1 MPRSLLLY
9 RKPLPHRLPQRF
21 LPQQRSELFVRKS
34 LRRVTAYFYPRQ
46 LSGGVIAGIVVGI
59 LALIASLV
67 VVFVILRRR
76 KGNSS
81 YPDTRPRP
89 NEMLPTRSSLIPM
102 PTTCL
107 NEKARA
113 NLRDVGRCVTPGP
126 GPSSPGRHTGNSS
139 DVDNTVLPVTSS
151 ITLPESVMVASTD
164 LTAHSFSPSSAISPG
179 NGLPSPLRPTQPG
192 RTEPDPSTV
201 ERIVDIVAERIAQH
215 FHQHDGR
222 VTPPPVYREILHN

>member
-1 MPRSLLLY
+1 MTEEPRTSPKVTPKSRGVPASKNRNPSLRPSKETKPRAPKMSTPPQPWKSPSLL
-9 RKPLPHRLPQRF
+9 
-21 LPQQRSELFVRKS
+21 
-34 LRRVTAYFYPRQ
+34 
-46 LSGGVIAGIVVGI
+46 
-59 LALIASLV
+59 
-67 VVFVILRRR
+67 
-76 KGNSS
+76 
-81 YPDTRPRP
+81 TR
-89 NEMLPTRSSLIPM
+89 LPTRSSLIPM
-102 PTTCL
+102 PTTCH
-107 NEKARA
+107 EKARA
-113 NLRDVGRCVTPGP
+113 NLSDVGRCVTPGP

-151 ITLPESVMVASTD
+151 ITLPESVMVAPTD

-179 NGLPSPLRPTQPG
+179 NGPPSPLRPTQPG